1 MEMRGQYYF
10 LSNFYPCTITID
22 VEGQT
27 LTFQNS
33 EAAFQAFKC
42 PERAKEFCS
51 LKPGTAKKLGRK
63 VPIRSDWE
71 DIKLDVM
78 TKVLTVKFSDPVLR
92 QRLKDC
98 TEYIQEDNTWGDYYW
113 GVCHDYGHNH
123 LGKILMSIR
132 DQL

>member
-27 LTFQNS
+27 LTFMNA

-42 PERAKEFCS
+42 PERAKEFCK
-51 LKPGTAKKLGRK
+51 LTPGAAKKFGRK

-78 TKVLTVKFSDPVLR
+78 TKVLTTKFSDPVLR

-113 GVCHDYGHNH
+113 GVCNDYGHNH
-123 LGKILMSIR
+123 LGMILMSIR